1 MLSITNINVMKD
13 YGKKVNHHLIFHSPY
28 NQSGFFLQRD
38 WTLNSGEY
46 YMFQIDVKK
55 SDDSL
60 TALEL
65 SKQAIEYAREL
76 EMIV

>member
-1 MLSITNINVMKD
+1 MFEIFFTITLSIFPSTLLCCLV
-13 YGKKVNHHLIFHSPY
+13 S
-28 NQSGFFLQRD
+28 QRE
-38 WTLNSGEY
+38 WTLNSGDY
-46 YMFQIDVKK
+46 YVFQIDVKK

-65 SKQAIEYAREL
+65 AKQAIEYAREL

>member
-1 MLSITNINVMKD
+1 
-13 YGKKVNHHLIFHSPY
+13 
-28 NQSGFFLQRD
+28 
-38 WTLNSGEY
+38 
-46 YMFQIDVKK
+46 MFQIDVKK